1 MKKEEDNIKKID
13 MASEP
18 LWAPYPDQD
27 EDVMVVEEEQILDNT
42 SFSFIGP
49 KSEEDALARI
59 AEAER
64 GIAMGEVVDH
74 DDVMKATFKK
84 IADYGCQMV
93 R

>member
-1 MKKEEDNIKKID
+1 MKMEEDNKTKID

-18 LWAPYPDQD
+18 LLAPYPDQD
-27 EDVMVVEEEQILDNT
+27 EDVMVVEEERIWDDT
-42 SFSFIGP
+42 DFSFIGP
-49 KSEEDALARI
+49 RSEAEALARI
-59 AEAER
+59 AEAEK

-84 IADYGCQMV
+84 LADYGCQMV